1 MQARDDMINTILF
14 DLDGTLL
21 PMDIKIFE
29 KVYFGSLSR
38 HFMDKHDL
46 QSFIDL
52 IWGATKAMVANT
64 EHRTNE
70 EVFMEAMKLSVHEQ
84 LDEYKA
90 RFNHFYQTDFDAVK
104 QSVSKNEDILSA
116 VKILK
121 KKGYQLVIAT
131 NPMFPRLAIE
141 KRISWAGL
149 DIEDFSYVTSFE
161 DNHYCKPQ
169 PKFYQEVLSEIGKS
183 PFECLMVGNDTY
195 EDLIAG
201 KLNIATYLIED
212 HAIVRD
218 HALTPTYQGTYKDF
232 LSFVD
237 ALPKIN

>member
-1 MQARDDMINTILF
+1 MINTILF

-21 PMDIKIFE
+21 PMDINVFE
-29 KVYFGSLSR
+29 KVYFGSLAK
-38 HFMDKHDL
+38 HFTDKHDL
-46 QSFIDL
+46 QSFIAL

-70 EVFMEAMKLSVHEQ
+70 EVFMEAMQLSVNEQ
-84 LDEYKA
+84 LEEYKA
-90 RFNHFYQTDFDAVK
+90 RFSHFYQTDFDAVR
-104 QSVSKNEDILSA
+104 QSLSKNEDILVA

-121 KKGYQLVIAT
+121 EKGYQLVIAT

-141 KRISWAGL
+141 KRIAWAGL
-149 DIEDFSYVTSFE
+149 DIDDFSYVTSFE

-183 PFECLMVGNDTY
+183 ASECLMVGNDTV

-212 HAIVRD
+212 HAIIREQ
-218 HALTPTYQGTYKDF
+218 AFMPTYQGTYKDF
-232 LSFVD
+232 LIFVNK
-237 ALPKIN
+237 LPKIS

>member
-1 MQARDDMINTILF
+1 MINTILF

-21 PMDIKIFE
+21 PMDINVFE
-29 KVYFGSLSR
+29 KVYFGSLAK
-38 HFMDKHDL
+38 HFTDKHDL
-46 QSFIDL
+46 QSFIAL

-70 EVFMEAMKLSVHEQ
+70 EVFMEAMQLSVNEQ
-84 LDEYKA
+84 LEEYKA
-90 RFNHFYQTDFDAVK
+90 RFSHFYQTDFDAVR
-104 QSVSKNEDILSA
+104 QSLSKNEDILVA

-121 KKGYQLVIAT
+121 EKGYQLVIAT

-141 KRISWAGL
+141 KRIGWAGL
-149 DIEDFSYVTSFE
+149 DIDDFSYVTSFE

-183 PFECLMVGNDTY
+183 ASECLMVGNDTV

-212 HAIVRD
+212 HAIIREQ
-218 HALTPTYQGTYKDF
+218 AFMPTYQGTYKDF
-232 LSFVD
+232 LIFVNE
-237 ALPKIN
+237 LPKIS

>member
-1 MQARDDMINTILF
+1 MINTILF

-21 PMDIKIFE
+21 PMDINVFE
-29 KVYFGSLSR
+29 KVYFGSLAK
-38 HFMDKHDL
+38 HFTDKHDL
-46 QSFIDL
+46 QSFIAL

-70 EVFMEAMKLSVHEQ
+70 EVFMEAMQLSVNEQ
-84 LDEYKA
+84 LEEYKA
-90 RFNHFYQTDFDAVK
+90 RFSHFYQTDFDAVR
-104 QSVSKNEDILSA
+104 QSLSKNEDILVA

-121 KKGYQLVIAT
+121 EKGYQLVIAT

-149 DIEDFSYVTSFE
+149 DIDDFSYVTSFE

-183 PFECLMVGNDTY
+183 ASECLMVGNDTV

-212 HAIVRD
+212 HAIIREQ
-218 HALTPTYQGTYKDF
+218 AFMPTYQGTYKDF
-232 LSFVD
+232 LIFVNE
-237 ALPKIN
+237 LPKIS

>member
-1 MQARDDMINTILF
+1 MINTILF

-21 PMDIKIFE
+21 PMDINVFE
-29 KVYFGSLSR
+29 KVYFGSLAK
-38 HFMDKHDL
+38 HFADKHDL
-46 QSFIDL
+46 QSFIAL

-70 EVFMEAMKLSVHEQ
+70 EVFMEAMQLSVNEQ
-84 LDEYKA
+84 LEEYKA
-90 RFNHFYQTDFDAVK
+90 RFSHFYQTDFDAVR
-104 QSVSKNEDILSA
+104 QSLSKNEDILVA

-121 KKGYQLVIAT
+121 EKGYQLVIAT

-141 KRISWAGL
+141 KRIAWAGL
-149 DIEDFSYVTSFE
+149 DIDDFSYVTSFE

-183 PFECLMVGNDTY
+183 ASECLMVGNDTV

-212 HAIVRD
+212 HAIIREQ
-218 HALTPTYQGTYKDF
+218 AFMPTYQGTYKDF
-232 LSFVD
+232 LIFVNK
-237 ALPKIN
+237 LPKIS